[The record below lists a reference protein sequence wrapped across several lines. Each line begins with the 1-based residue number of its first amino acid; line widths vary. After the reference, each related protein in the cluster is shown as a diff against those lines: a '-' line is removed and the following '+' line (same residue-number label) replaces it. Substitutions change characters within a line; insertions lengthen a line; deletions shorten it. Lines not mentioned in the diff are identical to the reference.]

1 MKPLHFAAIE
11 RSFLAILA
19 GFATMAVLVAL
30 ATLAISK
37 AFPEPVGDPTGP
49 RRSHLFLNLACGAIF
64 AAVGGYVTAWIAKP
78 DPLPNILMLA
88 LVVLTISALSAIQLR
103 GEQQLPYQF
112 AQLVVT
118 PLAALG
124 GGLLRMHAA
133 GYRW

>member
-1 MKPLHFAAIE
+1 MSRLHFAVVE

-19 GFATMAVLVAL
+19 GFATMAVLVTL

-37 AFPEPVGDPTGP
+37 SFPSLVGDPARPP
-49 RRSHLFLNLACGAIF
+49 RGYMLLNLAYSAMF

-78 DPLPNILMLA
+78 DPLPNTLMLA

-103 GEQQLPYQF
+103 GEQPIAYQF
-112 AQLVVT
+112 SLLVIT
-118 PLAALG
+118 PIAALG
-124 GGLLRMHAA
+124 GGLLRMHAV